1 MGGMDF
7 WWGGNK
13 NLVEWESGVLGDNF
27 PGGGGEGGGE
37 DEQIFS
43 SVGKTLNY
51 CDGFF

>member
-1 MGGMDF
+1 MDF

-27 PGGGGEGGGE
+27 PGGGGRGGE

-43 SVGKTLNY
+43 SIGKTLNY